1 MLFIFL
7 VFCVVVVLFVFV
19 LCLVPNLVGVIGNLN
34 DFFCLTE
41 KMVIDIV
48 PWSVLSTDRPET
60 YRSQAVPVYLRGK
73 N

>member
-1 MLFIFL
+1 MKGFTFQREKTSQK
-7 VFCVVVVLFVFV
+7 
-19 LCLVPNLVGVIGNLN
+19 IGNLN